1 MSTGG
6 LIMIFFHVSDV
17 FVHSVSEW
25 SFALADILFAALVAG
40 YKVDYVACFAIIY
53 TFLCPPVFTGGHIVF
68 ALSVCW
74 FVGLRTTLTKIIKN
88 QLLQIAT

>member
-40 YKVDYVACFAIIY
+40 YKVDYVACFAILY
-53 TFLCPPVFTGGHIVF
+53 TFFGVCIPGHL
-68 ALSVCW
+68 ASE
-74 FVGLRTTLTKIIKN
+74 FVLVV
-88 QLLQIAT
+88 